1 MQVLLIKLRQ
11 RRRRLQHV
19 EFLRSTIAALHNEIV
34 HEVLED
40 KDPKNKAFLFKKY
53 LRRLNYLG
61 Y

>member
-1 MQVLLIKLRQ
+1 MELMIKLKQ
-11 RRRRLQHV
+11 RRRRLRHV
-19 EFLRSTIAALHNEIV
+19 EFLKSTIAALHNEIV

-40 KDPKNKAFLFKKY
+40 NDPKNKAFLFKKY